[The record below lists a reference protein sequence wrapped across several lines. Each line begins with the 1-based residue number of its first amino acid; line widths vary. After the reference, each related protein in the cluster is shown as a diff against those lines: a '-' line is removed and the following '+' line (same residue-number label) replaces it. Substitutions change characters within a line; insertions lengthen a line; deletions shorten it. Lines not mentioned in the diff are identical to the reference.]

1 MQADLDRLRAAL
13 DHAGTKGSA
22 AEEIV
27 REFLETAL
35 PRSLGITVGQVI
47 DHHGNLSGQSDV
59 IIYDALATPMIFSSA
74 QGGQQTVPIEG
85 VVAVIEVKTKLRKGD
100 LDQIVNHAAAL
111 KSMERRAFSPQEF
124 SVQHALY
131 EQTWDV
137 LPVLYSLFAFES
149 EGLYADEL
157 NRLQADKPLH
167 LRVDNLCALDR
178 GLLVNICLTG
188 HVSDPASLFS
198 IRPTATAYSKLGEA
212 TPSNPLMPWFAMN
225 ASLYVLSHRPP
236 INLATYVQDEL
247 KFDVTSS
254 DFDHEFR
261 DLLAQQMAD
270 ETGVPRGLVQA
281 TAEGKPYEMT
291 PLDWLQIVEPYR
303 RGLVKPDDADHQTK
317 ARLDLLAALP
327 PAELEKM
334 RLSIEGEQQPGF
346 PSEAN

>member
-1 MQADLDRLRAAL
+1 
-13 DHAGTKGSA
+13 
-22 AEEIV
+22 
-27 REFLETAL
+27 
-35 PRSLGITVGQVI
+35 
-47 DHHGNLSGQSDV
+47 
-59 IIYDALATPMIFSSA
+59 
-74 QGGQQTVPIEG
+74 
-85 VVAVIEVKTKLRKGD
+85 
-100 LDQIVNHAAAL
+100 
-111 KSMERRAFSPQEF
+111 
-124 SVQHALY
+124 
-131 EQTWDV
+131 
-137 LPVLYSLFAFES
+137 
-149 EGLYADEL
+149 
-157 NRLQADKPLH
+157 
-167 LRVDNLCALDR
+167 
-178 GLLVNICLTG
+178 
-188 HVSDPASLFS
+188 
-198 IRPTATAYSKLGEA
+198 
-212 TPSNPLMPWFAMN
+212 MPWFAMN